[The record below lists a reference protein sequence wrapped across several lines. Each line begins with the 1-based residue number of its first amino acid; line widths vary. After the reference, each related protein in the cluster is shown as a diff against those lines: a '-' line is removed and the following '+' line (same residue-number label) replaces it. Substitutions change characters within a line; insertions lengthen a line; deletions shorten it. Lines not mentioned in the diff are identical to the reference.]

1 MTTKTKNSE
10 PITRRFNGKGKTQDG
25 ESSGQFTVNALL
37 RAVQKACFL
46 STIVLCSWHLISVVA
61 LQFWS
66 QTLQ

>member
-46 STIVLCSWHLISVVA
+46 STIVLCS
-61 LQFWS
+61 
-66 QTLQ
+66 